1 MSEYQWL
8 LLAHL
13 LGAFLYAGGG
23 VVAAVLYAAAARRR
37 RPSEVA
43 LLLGQVRLVLP
54 VVGVGVLAVLAFG
67 IWLAEY
73 LHYGLG
79 AGWVTAALAL
89 WGASQVSGAI
99 GGRRDRAARVLAER
113 LARAGDEETGELRAR
128 LLSPAALAI
137 HAADVAILV
146 ALLADMAWKP
156 GA

>member
-1 MSEYQWL
+1 MSEYHWL

-43 LLLGQVRLVLP
+43 LLLGQVRLILP
-54 VVGVGVLAVLAFG
+54 LVGLGVLAVLVFG

-73 LHYGLG
+73 LNYGAG
-79 AGWVTAALAL
+79 AGWVLAAIVL
-89 WGASQVSGAI
+89 WAVSQLFGAV
-99 GGRRDRAARVLAER
+99 GGRRDKATRVLAER
-113 LARAGDEETGELRAR
+113 LAQEGDAETGELRAR
-128 LLSPAALAI
+128 LLSPVSLAI
-137 HAADVAILV
+137 HAGDVAILT
-146 ALLADMAWKP
+146 ALLVDMVWKP